1 MGIRLLY
8 AKPYSPEATGKPE
21 RFNRLVDSFLAE
33 VPLEKPQSLDRL
45 NQLFAVWLE
54 ECYQHKPH
62 TGLSGNITPYAAY
75 HSDKHPLKYIDP
87 ETLANAFMHCEERK
101 VDKSGCISF
110 EGRKYEVGLNFIGCK
125 VSVIYD
131 PADTSEL
138 TIEYESHEP
147 FRVRQMVIGE
157 HSGKRPRLPE
167 HLLPEPADSSRL
179 LSAAAKKNQE
189 RMNLPS
195 QSSPTEKFGRRAKI
209 MFEGFYGFNRTPFQG
224 ISQQI
229 SCSSRTG
236 LKRPWEDWNTPR
248 SASNL

>member
-1 MGIRLLY
+1 
-8 AKPYSPEATGKPE
+8 
-21 RFNRLVDSFLAE
+21 
-33 VPLEKPQSLDRL
+33 LEKPQTLGRL

-62 TGLSGNITPYAAY
+62 AGLGGNITPYAAY
-75 HSDKHPLKYIDP
+75 QSDKHPLKYIDP
-87 ETLANAFMHCEERK
+87 ETLASAFMHCEERK

-138 TIEYESHEP
+138 TIEYEGHEP
-147 FRVRQMVIGE
+147 FRVRQIVIGE

-179 LSAAAKKNQE
+179 LSAAAKKNYE
-189 RMNLPS
+189 RKK
-195 QSSPTEKFGRRAKI
+195 SPIPVVSYRKVRK
-209 MFEGFYGFNRTPFQG
+209 EG
-224 ISQQI
+224 
-229 SCSSRTG
+229 
-236 LKRPWEDWNTPR
+236 EDNV
-248 SASNL
+248 